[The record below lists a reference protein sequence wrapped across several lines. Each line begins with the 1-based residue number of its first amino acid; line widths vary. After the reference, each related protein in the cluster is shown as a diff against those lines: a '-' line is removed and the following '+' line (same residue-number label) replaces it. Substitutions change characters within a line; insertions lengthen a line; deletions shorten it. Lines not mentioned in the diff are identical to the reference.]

1 MGRGARVGRVG
12 LIAVA
17 AREVRGARMTQWDVG
32 MFKRA
37 EGGGRMAQ
45 PVLEDSGGRP
55 SAVELVGQRLIEDEV
70 WDGLGLGGIEGRGLV
85 EEEISLGRAA
95 RGRDGRRCV
104 WELQV

>member
-1 MGRGARVGRVG
+1 
-12 LIAVA
+12 
-17 AREVRGARMTQWDVG
+17 
-32 MFKRA
+32 
-37 EGGGRMAQ
+37 MAQ